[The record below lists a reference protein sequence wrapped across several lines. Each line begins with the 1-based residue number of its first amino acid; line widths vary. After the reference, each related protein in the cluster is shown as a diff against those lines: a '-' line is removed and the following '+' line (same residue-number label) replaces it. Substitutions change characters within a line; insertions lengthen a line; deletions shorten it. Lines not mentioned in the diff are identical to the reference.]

1 VTFQVI
7 VEPSAEEDLGRLYD
21 HLLERAEY
29 VEDLELADRA
39 LEAIRNAMAALAT
52 TPFIFR
58 KVENEGGGSL
68 RRELVVPF
76 GSSGYV
82 VQYEIAGPELVVVLA
97 VRHQREEDY
106 H

>member
-7 VEPSAEEDLGRLYD
+7 VEAVAEEDLARLFD

-29 VEDLELADRA
+29 AEDLELAHRA

-52 TPFIFR
+52 TPLIFR
-58 KVENEGGGSL
+58 KVAGAAGSL
-68 RRELVVPF
+68 RRQLIVPF
-76 GSSGYV
+76 GNSGYV
-82 VQYEIAGPELVVVLA
+82 VQYEVAGPELVVVLA
-97 VRHQREEDY
+97 IRHQREEDY

>member
-1 VTFQVI
+1 MTFQVI
-7 VEPSAEEDLGRLYD
+7 VETAAEEDLVRLYD

-29 VEDLELADRA
+29 AEDLELAHRA
-39 LEAIRNAMAALAT
+39 LDAIRNAMTALSM

-58 KVENEGGGSL
+58 KVGRGGSSL
-68 RRELVVPF
+68 RRELIVPF
-76 GSSGYV
+76 GRSGYV